1 MNKSPLGVVALVGL
15 VLAFA
20 AGGCSDGG
28 RTGGTGGA
36 AGTSSGGGAGGGGGG
51 TTGGGG
57 GGTTGGGGTG
67 GGGSALA
74 QAVASCNAWCDAYA
88 AATCADPLYSNA
100 AECKSTECS
109 PDGAASAACLAAI
122 KALYDC
128 SRTQANI
135 CADNGCVSQ
144 AAAAI
149 SACL

>member
-1 MNKSPLGVVALVGL
+1 METRMNKSQLGLIGLFSL
-15 VLAFA
+15 VLVFA

-28 RTGGTGGA
+28 RTGGMGGA
-36 AGTSSGGGAGGGGGG
+36 GGTSSGGG
-51 TTGGGG
+51 TGGG

-67 GGGSALA
+67 GGGALA
-74 QAVASCNAWCDAYA
+74 EAVASCNAWCDAYV
-88 AATCADPLYSNA
+88 AATCADPLYTSA
-100 AECKSTECS
+100 AACKSTECS
-109 PDGAASAACLAAI
+109 PDGTESAACIAAI

-144 AAAAI
+144 AGAAI

>member
-1 MNKSPLGVVALVGL
+1 MKTSQLGLVGL
-15 VLAFA
+15 FSLVLVLA
-20 AGGCSDGG
+20 AGGCDDSG

-36 AGTSSGGGAGGGGGG
+36 AGTSSGGGGG
-51 TTGGGG
+51 TTGS
-57 GGTTGGGGTG
+57 GGTG

-74 QAVASCNAWCDAYA
+74 AAVASCNAWCDAYA
-88 AATCADPLYSNA
+88 AATCADPLYGTA

-109 PDGAASAACLAAI
+109 ATGSESAACLAAI

-144 AAAAI
+144 AGAAI